1 MSVETIDKAEEQIRE
16 KQKAVDYD
24 IKEFTV
30 EIMVLKYLKGG
41 ENDENEIYIPDYQR
55 AFVWKQDQ
63 QSRLIESLI
72 LGLPIPYIFTA
83 EMPDGRLEI
92 VDGSQRIRTLAAFIN
107 NGLILKDLDI
117 LKNLEGYTFD
127 NLSISRRRKFLNT
140 SLRMIVLTEKS
151 DEDVRFMLFERI
163 NSGSTLL
170 KDMEKRRGAFS
181 GKFTKFIDECAQ
193 KPLFRKLTGFTEQA
207 KKRREPEELILRFFA
222 YSDNYKEF
230 KNSVIDFLNDYNK
243 EKNENFNREELENR
257 FESMLNFVDKNFPHG
272 FIKSPGSQKTPRL
285 RFEAISV
292 GVYLALKEEPNLAVN
307 NFDWLDSNEFIIE
320 ISGSSTNSPKK
331 LMSRIEFVKNRLLE
345 GHLR

>member
-127 NLSISRRRKFLNT
+127 NLSIFSYFCRC
-140 SLRMIVLTEKS
+140 
-151 DEDVRFMLFERI
+151 LF
-163 NSGSTLL
+163 GL
-170 KDMEKRRGAFS
+170 KRR
-181 GKFTKFIDECAQ
+181 TQ
-193 KPLFRKLTGFTEQA
+193 L
-207 KKRREPEELILRFFA
+207 
-222 YSDNYKEF
+222 
-230 KNSVIDFLNDYNK
+230 
-243 EKNENFNREELENR
+243 
-257 FESMLNFVDKNFPHG
+257 
-272 FIKSPGSQKTPRL
+272 
-285 RFEAISV
+285 
-292 GVYLALKEEPNLAVN
+292 
-307 NFDWLDSNEFIIE
+307 
-320 ISGSSTNSPKK
+320 SSK
-331 LMSRIEFVKNRLLE
+331 
-345 GHLR
+345 